1 MTLSFSALI
10 ALLLIALLAGLVAGL
25 AYRRHPVAPPDPRRH
40 PDYLSGIGALIDRRP
55 EAALRHLTAAA
66 DAHSD
71 LLEVYLALGA
81 LYRQQGLI
89 DRAIHLHESL
99 LARADLKDHERF
111 EALLALGRDFRAGG
125 FMDRAIR
132 TYEQAVALRP
142 RSSLALGR
150 LARLYAAVGDLE
162 PALKTETR
170 RRRRERQPAA
180 LAHYETALAERAEAA
195 GDAKTAGRFFRA
207 ARRHHPPA
215 VAAWLGQAR
224 LSRAAGKAEAGRRF
238 LERYAARFPERGV
251 AVLPLLRELTATPAQ
266 LAAWE
271 WLAQRLLKEAGSS
284 RAGLLLIEHYYDSG
298 KIAEAAQLAAEIIR
312 HRPRLLAAH
321 RVWQKLMAAGA
332 LPPEQLRSVAAG
344 LAADE
349 RLSGAWVCLRCAYEV
364 SDLAARCPS
373 CKAWDSL
380 VETPA

>member
-10 ALLLIALLAGLVAGL
+10 VLLLIALAAGLVAGL
-25 AYRRHPVAPPDPRRH
+25 AYRRHPEAPPDPRRH
-40 PDYLSGIGALIDRRP
+40 PDYLSGIGALIDHRP
-55 EAALRHLTAAA
+55 EAARRHLTAAA
-66 DAHSD
+66 DAHSE

-81 LYRQQGLI
+81 LYRQQGLV

-99 LARADLKDHERF
+99 LARADLREHERF

-142 RSSLALGR
+142 RSSIALGR
-150 LARLYAAVGDLE
+150 LARLYAAVGELSA
-162 PALKTETR
+162 ALKTETR
-170 RRRRERQPAA
+170 RPRRERQPAA
-180 LAHYETALAERAEAA
+180 LAHYETALAEQAEAA
-195 GDAKTAGRFFRA
+195 GDLKTAGGYFRA
-207 ARRHHPPA
+207 ARKHHPPA
-215 VAAWLGQAR
+215 VAAWLGLAR
-224 LSRAAGKAEAGRRF
+224 LSRDAGRPEAGRRF

-271 WLAQRLLKEAGSS
+271 WLARRLLAEAGSS
-284 RAGLLLIEHYYDSG
+284 RAGLLLAEHFFESG

-312 HRPRLLAAH
+312 KRPRLLAAH
-321 RVWQKLMAAGA
+321 RVWQKLTAAGA
-332 LPPEQLRSVAAG
+332 LPPEQLRGVAAG

-349 RLSGAWVCLRCAYEV
+349 RLGGAWVCLRCSYEV